1 MSYSGG
7 ISPCVY
13 VFGTQTSSAA
23 MGSPLSPVVT
33 NLYMEAFE
41 QEAIERALDKPKLW
55 VRYVD
60 DTFVI
65 WQHGQDKLESFIE
78 HLNSV
83 CDTIKFM
90 MEIEQNGQLSFL
102 DVLVEKRG
110 EQPKTESRFV
120 ARTNQ
125 MTKRSQRNYSS
136 LTQKD

>member
-1 MSYSGG
+1 
-7 ISPCVY
+7 
-13 VFGTQTSSAA
+13 

>member
-23 MGSPLSPVVT
+23 MGSPVSPVVA
-33 NLYMEAFE
+33 NLYMEVFE
-41 QEAIERALDKPKLW
+41 QEAIEQALDKPKLW

-65 WQHGQDKLESFIE
+65 WQHGQDKLESFLE

-83 CDTIKFM
+83 HDPIKFM
-90 MEIEQNGQLSFL
+90 MEIEQNGQLPFL

-110 EQPKTESRFV
+110 EQPKTESTFV
-120 ARTNQ
+120 TRTNQ
-125 MTKRSQRNYSS
+125 IARN
-136 LTQKD
+136 Q